1 MASKDTHTSMMHF
14 IGQAVST
21 HKAREEKWEKA
32 EDGKTEKDAEE
43 RVFLILV

>member
-1 MASKDTHTSMMHF
+1 MASTDTHTSIIHF

-21 HKAREEKWEKA
+21 HKAQEEKWEKA

-43 RVFLILV
+43 RGFLILV